1 MSASYQDRFDAGR
14 NLAMRLS
21 EYANRQDVVILAL
34 PRGGLPVAFEVA
46 DALKAPLDVFLV
58 RKLGLPGYE
67 ELAMG
72 ALASGDVRVINE
84 DVVRQFKIPQHVMDA
99 VAAEQQRELE
109 RREQMYR
116 AGREPLNVA
125 GKTVILIDDGLAT
138 GSTMRAAVQAL
149 RLSNAQKIVV
159 AVPVSAADTCENLRS
174 EADQIVCAEAP
185 EDFTAVGRWY
195 VDFTQTTDE
204 EVCELLNRAA
214 HERRVERLREQG
226 KVPVASGRG

>member
-46 DALKAPLDVFLV
+46 GALKAPLDVFLV

-159 AVPVSAADTCENLRS
+159 AVPVGAAATCENLRS
-174 EADQIVCAEAP
+174 EADQVVCAEAP

>member
-46 DALKAPLDVFLV
+46 GALKAPLDVFLV

-174 EADQIVCAEAP
+174 EADQVVCAEAP

>member
-46 DALKAPLDVFLV
+46 GALKAPLDVFLV

-159 AVPVSAADTCENLRS
+159 AVPVGAADTCENLRS
-174 EADQIVCAEAP
+174 EADQVVCAEAP

>member
-46 DALKAPLDVFLV
+46 GALKAPLDVFLV

>member
-46 DALKAPLDVFLV
+46 GALKAPLDVFLV

-116 AGREPLNVA
+116 AGREPVNVA

-159 AVPVSAADTCENLRS
+159 AVSVGAADTCENLRS
-174 EADQIVCAEAP
+174 EADQVVCAEAP